1 MTLNE
6 EEIVALLD
14 RYEKESKAIKRDT
27 FKLMWYMRGSISTD
41 EAFMLSSADKEILN
55 KIIEENLETTEKT
68 KLPFF

>member
-1 MTLNE
+1 LTLNE
-6 EEIVALLD
+6 PEIIALLN

-27 FKLMWYMRGSISTD
+27 YKLMWYMRGSITTD
-41 EAFMLSSADKEILN
+41 EAFMLSNADKEIIN

>member
-6 EEIVALLD
+6 AEIVALLD

-27 FKLMWYMRGSISTD
+27 FKLMWYMRGSINTD
-41 EAFMLSSADKEILN
+41 EAFMLSNADKEILN

>member
-1 MTLNE
+1 LTLNE
-6 EEIVALLD
+6 QEIIALLN

-27 FKLMWYMRGSISTD
+27 YKLMWYMRGSITTD
-41 EAFMLSSADKEILN
+41 EAFMLSNADKEIIN

>member
-6 EEIVALLD
+6 QEIIALLN

-27 FKLMWYMRGSISTD
+27 YKLMWYMRGSITTD
-41 EAFMLSSADKEILN
+41 EAFMLSNADKEIIN

>member
-6 EEIVALLD
+6 PEIIALLN

-27 FKLMWYMRGSISTD
+27 YKLMWYMRGSITTD
-41 EAFMLSSADKEILN
+41 EAFMLSNADKEIIN